1 MYELKAFPN
10 GFKYIEITNASASAK
25 IALQGAHI
33 YEYKRQDKPDIL
45 WLSDSSAFENGVA
58 IRGGIP
64 ICWPRFGVLDA
75 SMPAHGFSRTS
86 LFEFKA
92 LKEIDAKTTELR
104 LVLKDSPQSRQ
115 IWDYKFELEVV
126 FRIGE
131 KLEVSMSTKN
141 CDTKEF
147 MITEALHTYF
157 DVSEISD
164 VTIFGL
170 EGSEFIDTLC
180 DERRV
185 ETVPIKIDAECDRVY
200 FKSNKEIYLEDKN
213 RTLKIASEG
222 STSTVVWNPW
232 IEKGSRMS
240 GMKASAYREFVCIET
255 ANAFED
261 FRIVQAQKSHTLSVT
276 LSL

>member
-33 YEYKRQDKPDIL
+33 YEYKHQDKPDIL

-64 ICWPRFGVLDA
+64 ICWPRFGILDA

-86 LFEFKA
+86 LFE
-92 LKEIDAKTTELR
+92 LKDVTEIDSETTEVR
-104 LVLKDSPQSRQ
+104 LLLKDSPQSRGV
-115 IWDYKFELEVV
+115 WKYKFELEVA
-126 FRIGE
+126 FRIG
-131 KLEVSMSTKN
+131 KDLKVSMTTHN
-141 CDTKEF
+141 CDTEEF
-147 MITEALHTYF
+147 LITEALHTYF
-157 DVSEISD
+157 SVSEISD

-170 EGSEFIDTLC
+170 EGSEFLDTLC
-180 DERRV
+180 DERSV
-185 ETVPIKIDAECDRVY
+185 ENTPLKIDCECDRVY
-200 FKSNKEIYLEDKN
+200 FKSASEILLEDKR
-213 RTLKIASEG
+213 RTVKIASKG
-222 STSTVVWNPW
+222 SNSTVVWNPW

-240 GMKASAYREFVCIET
+240 GMKANAYKEFVCIET

-261 FRIVQAQKSHTLSVT
+261 FRVLKAKESHTLSVT
-276 LSL
+276 LKL

>member
-64 ICWPRFGVLDA
+64 ICWPRFGVLDK

-86 LFEFKA
+86 LFE
-92 LKEIDAKTTELR
+92 LKDVKVIDAKTTELI

-115 IWDYKFELEVV
+115 IWDYKFELEVA

-141 CDTKEF
+141 CDRKEF

-157 DVSEISD
+157 SVGDISD
-164 VTIFGL
+164 VTISGL
-170 EGSEFIDTLC
+170 ENYEFLDTLDGSRGSEKSAIEIDS
-180 DERRV
+180 EY
-185 ETVPIKIDAECDRVY
+185 DRVY
-200 FKSNKEIYLEDKN
+200 QGRAERIVLKDTNKRVTI
-213 RTLKIASEG
+213 TSEG
-222 STSTVVWNPW
+222 SNSTVVWNPW

-240 GMKASAYREFVCIET
+240 GMRADDYKKFVCIES

-261 FRIVQAQKSHTLSVT
+261 TIFLKEGESYTLRASFEG
-276 LSL
+276 